1 MSNEAAQGIVILGM
15 PRSGTTLLRRLL
27 DAHPAICCPPETNLL
42 SAAARFLREEA
53 FAGGVSI
60 GVLSGLSFAG
70 IAEQVVI
77 ARLRELVFGF
87 LQDICRQS
95 SKKRWAEKTAFNIFH
110 LDQIEQLC
118 SGSCR
123 FLCLVRHPLDV
134 VCSIKELTDKMEMY
148 VAELH
153 AYMRQ
158 YPAPLE
164 AFAHAW
170 VEMHARLRRFVRDH
184 PDDCLMLKYEDLVH
198 NPAEELQRVFD
209 FLNEPA
215 DVPAILSQALH
226 GTEAIG
232 LGDWKT
238 YERRAIHTE
247 SVGRWRHLS
256 PSTVNW
262 LVNIIAAEM
271 ELAGYPPI
279 ATALS
284 PEPEVAR
291 RQYELGLL
299 VTHMRSERQEAGTA
313 RVAESSLMYCGVDI
327 SLLALS
333 LLLRCIAF
341 TEVIRL
347 AKRSYGNERD
357 RAHTRVVVC
366 LGHSGDPCR
375 PWCHP
380 LCGARRSF

>member
-1 MSNEAAQGIVILGM
+1 MSSETVPGIVILGM

-27 DAHPAICCPPETNLL
+27 DAHPAICCPPETNVL

-70 IAEQVVI
+70 IAEQVVV
-77 ARLRELVFGF
+77 ARLRQLVFGF
-87 LQDICRQS
+87 LQDICQQRG
-95 SKKRWAEKTAFNIFH
+95 KKRWAEKTAFNIFH

-134 VCSIKELTDKMEMY
+134 VCSLKELTDKMEMY

-153 AYMRQ
+153 TYIRQ

-170 VEMHARLRRFVRDH
+170 VDMQARLRRFMSNH
-184 PDDCLMLKYEDLVH
+184 PNDCLMLKYEDLIH
-198 NPAEELQRVFD
+198 NPAAELQRVFD
-209 FLNEPA
+209 FLGEPA
-215 DVPAILSQALH
+215 DVPAILAQALH

-247 SVGRWRHLS
+247 SVERWRLLS
-256 PSTVNW
+256 PSTVHG
-262 LVNIIAAEM
+262 LVHIIAVEM

-279 ATALS
+279 AAALLPQ
-284 PEPEVAR
+284 PEAAR
-291 RQYELGLL
+291 RQYRLGLL
-299 VTHMRSERQEAGTA
+299 VTHMRSAGQEAGKA
-313 RVAESSLMYCGVDI
+313 RVAS
-327 SLLALS
+327 
-333 LLLRCIAF
+333 
-341 TEVIRL
+341 
-347 AKRSYGNERD
+347 RS
-357 RAHTRVVVC
+357 
-366 LGHSGDPCR
+366 
-375 PWCHP
+375 
-380 LCGARRSF
+380 

>member
-1 MSNEAAQGIVILGM
+1 MAPETAQGIVILGM

-27 DAHPAICCPPETNLL
+27 DAHPAICCPPETNVL

-53 FAGGVSI
+53 FAGGVSM

-77 ARLRELVFGF
+77 ARLREFVFGS

-95 SKKRWAEKTAFNIFH
+95 RKQRWAEKTAFNIFH

-118 SGSCR
+118 LGPCR

-153 AYMRQ
+153 MYIRQ

-170 VEMHARLRRFVRDH
+170 VDMHARLRRLVSDH
-184 PDDCLMLKYEDLVH
+184 PDDCLLLKYEDLVH
-198 NPAEELQRVFD
+198 HPAAELQRVLD
-209 FLNEPA
+209 FLGEPA
-215 DVPAILSQALH
+215 DVPALLAHALH
-226 GTEAIG
+226 ETEALG

-256 PSTVNW
+256 PFTLHR
-262 LVNIIAAEM
+262 LVTILAAEM

-279 ATALS
+279 AAAPPLQAAG
-284 PEPEVAR
+284 AR
-291 RQYELGLL
+291 RQYALGLL
-299 VTHMRSERQEAGTA
+299 VTHMRSEQQEAGKARVTA
-313 RVAESSLMYCGVDI
+313 R
-327 SLLALS
+327 
-333 LLLRCIAF
+333 
-341 TEVIRL
+341 
-347 AKRSYGNERD
+347 
-357 RAHTRVVVC
+357 
-366 LGHSGDPCR
+366 P
-375 PWCHP
+375 
-380 LCGARRSF
+380 

>member
-1 MSNEAAQGIVILGM
+1 MSHETAQGIVILGM
-15 PRSGTTLLRRLL
+15 LRSGTTLLRRLL

-60 GVLSGLSFAG
+60 GVLSGLGFAG
-70 IAEQVVI
+70 IAEQVVV

-87 LQDICRQS
+87 LQDICRQRR
-95 SKKRWAEKTAFNIFH
+95 KKRWAEKTAFNIFH

-118 SGSCR
+118 LGPCR

-153 AYMRQ
+153 MYIRQ

-170 VEMHARLRRFVRDH
+170 VDMHARLRRFVSDH
-184 PDDCLMLKYEDLVH
+184 PDDCLLLKYEDLVH
-198 NPAEELQRVFD
+198 NPAEELQRVLD
-209 FLNEPA
+209 FLGEPA
-215 DVPAILSQALH
+215 DVPAVLSQALH
-226 GTEAIG
+226 ETEAIG

-256 PSTVNW
+256 PSTLHR
-262 LVNIIAAEM
+262 LVNILAAEM

-279 ATALS
+279 AAA
-284 PEPEVAR
+284 PPPPAEGAR

-299 VTHMRSERQEAGTA
+299 VTHMRSEKQEASKA
-313 RVAESSLMYCGVDI
+313 RA
-327 SLLALS
+327 
-333 LLLRCIAF
+333 
-341 TEVIRL
+341 T
-347 AKRSYGNERD
+347 D
-357 RAHTRVVVC
+357 R
-366 LGHSGDPCR
+366 P
-375 PWCHP
+375 
-380 LCGARRSF
+380 

>member
-1 MSNEAAQGIVILGM
+1 MSSEEAQGIVILGM

-27 DAHPAICCPPETNLL
+27 DAHPAICCPPETYLL

-53 FAGGVSI
+53 CVGGVSI

-70 IAEQVVI
+70 IAEQVVV

-87 LQDICRQS
+87 LQDICRQRR
-95 SKKRWAEKTAFNIFH
+95 KKRWAEKTGLNIFH
-110 LDQIEQLC
+110 LDQIELLC
-118 SGSCR
+118 SDSCR

-153 AYMRQ
+153 AYIRHH
-158 YPAPLE
+158 PAPLE

-170 VEMHARLRRFVRDH
+170 IEMQARLRRFVSDH
-184 PDDCLMLKYEDLVH
+184 PNDCLTLKYEDLVH
-198 NPAEELQRVFD
+198 NPAGELQRVFD
-209 FLNEPA
+209 FLGEVA

-226 GTEAIG
+226 DTEALG

-238 YERRAIHTE
+238 YERRAIHTA

-256 PSTVNW
+256 PSTLHR
-262 LVNIIAAEM
+262 LVNILAAEM

-279 ATALS
+279 AAAPL
-284 PEPEVAR
+284 PQAAGAR

-299 VTHMRSERQEAGTA
+299 VTHMRSEKQEAGKA
-313 RVAESSLMYCGVDI
+313 R
-327 SLLALS
+327 
-333 LLLRCIAF
+333 
-341 TEVIRL
+341 
-347 AKRSYGNERD
+347 
-357 RAHTRVVVC
+357 
-366 LGHSGDPCR
+366 
-375 PWCHP
+375 
-380 LCGARRSF
+380 

>member
-1 MSNEAAQGIVILGM
+1 MSSEAAQGIVILGM

-27 DAHPAICCPPETNLL
+27 DAHPAICCPAETNVL

-70 IAEQVVI
+70 IAEQVVV
-77 ARLRELVFGF
+77 ARLRELVFGL
-87 LQDICRQS
+87 LQDICRQRR
-95 SKKRWAEKTAFNIFH
+95 KKRWAEKTAFNIFH

-118 SGSCR
+118 SGACR

-153 AYMRQ
+153 TYIRQ

-170 VEMHARLRRFVRDH
+170 VEMHARLRRFVSDR
-184 PDDCLMLKYEDLVH
+184 PNDCLMLKYEDLVH
-198 NPAEELQRVFD
+198 NPAKEVQRVFD
-209 FLNEPA
+209 FLGEPA
-215 DVPAILSQALH
+215 DVPAILSQALD
-226 GTEAIG
+226 GTEAVG

-256 PSTVNW
+256 PSTVNQ

-271 ELAGYPPI
+271 ELAGYPPVA
-279 ATALS
+279 ATLLS
-284 PEPEVAR
+284 EPEVAR

-299 VTHMRSERQEAGTA
+299 VTHMRSER
-313 RVAESSLMYCGVDI
+313 
-327 SLLALS
+327 
-333 LLLRCIAF
+333 
-341 TEVIRL
+341 EVEIRQV
-347 AKRSYGNERD
+347 Y
-357 RAHTRVVVC
+357 
-366 LGHSGDPCR
+366 
-375 PWCHP
+375 
-380 LCGARRSF
+380 